1 LLIVQV
7 AILPASAKSQL
18 DAFRRKTSKNGEA
31 PASVNDPGAQ
41 EKLAA
46 LSYQATSTD
55 SAAAATGSGA
65 DPKDKIEIGNMMGE
79 ATYLL
84 EVIRLE
90 EAAAL
95 LQKVIA
101 KEPNLWIAHAKLGA
115 TEFNRGNLP
124 KSVKARRK
132 AVELNPDSV
141 NLHYE
146 LGDVGGFDSASVA
159 RPALGSVRSL

>member
-1 LLIVQV
+1 MPFGARL
-7 AILPASAKSQL
+7 AKTQ
-18 DAFRRKTSKNGEA
+18 K

-46 LSYQATSTD
+46 LGYQATSTD

-65 DPKDKIEIGNMMGE
+65 DPKDKIEIGNLMGE
-79 ATYLL
+79 ANYL
-84 EVIRLE
+84 EVIRLD

-101 KEPNLWIAHAKLGA
+101 KEPNLWIAYAMQGA

-124 KSVKARRK
+124 GSVKASRK
-132 AVELNPDSV
+132 AVKMDPDSV

-146 LGDVGGFDSASVA
+146 LGNLLIHAKDYEAAVPELEIVEAKM
-159 RPALGSVRSL
+159 PGS